1 MFEILVIILFC
12 WLFVKMIGLTFKV
25 AWGAAKLI
33 AVILAIIAL
42 PVLIVGFAIAGGVL
56 LLLPVL
62 LIAGSVWVLK
72 KVA

>member
-12 WLFVKMIGLTFKV
+12 WLFVKMIGLAVKV

-42 PVLIVGFAIAGGVL
+42 PVLIVGFVIAGGFL

-72 KVA
+72 KFA

>member
-1 MFEILVIILFC
+1 MFEILVFILFC

-42 PVLIVGFAIAGGVL
+42 PVLIIGMVFAGGVL
-56 LLLPVL
+56 LLVPVL
-62 LIAGSVWVLK
+62 LIAGAVWILK
-72 KVA
+72 RFA